1 MKKLIY
7 LVLAFFLITSI
18 GGCANIQK
26 KFTRKKKET
35 VKMPRVYQP
44 RKYEKKPTPELY
56 KKHFSY
62 WESWQSELIKVLGQ
76 NHKKDTMCIENII
89 SNLTDMQNILVP
101 EKGDELTKHIE
112 RLMQVKD
119 IIARESGSH
128 ADKGWALSTL
138 DRESRYI
145 KREFRYDK
153 VKGYLKQSFDEEP
166 KVEAP
171 KAEMPKAEVS
181 GSGE

>member
-7 LVLAFFLITSI
+7 FVLALFLVTTVS
-18 GGCANIQK
+18 GCANVQK

-76 NHKKDTMCIENII
+76 NHKKDTLCIEQII
-89 SNLTDMQNILVP
+89 SNLKDMQDILVP

-119 IIARESGSH
+119 VIYRESGSH
-128 ADKGWALSTL
+128 ADKGWTLSTL

-145 KREFRYDK
+145 KREFQYNK
-153 VKGYLKQSFDEEP
+153 VKGYLKQSFDEMPDVEAP

-171 KAEMPKAEVS
+171 KVEAS